1 MRVFGRVFRF
11 LGTIVTREVLYSK
24 STDMKVGEFF
34 MVESKTTFLRPCLKK
49 YLITWSLLL
58 GREELEKISRR
69 PDVLQKGL
77 KYLKKTSKQS
87 ALEIYRIG
95 EMEEVTH
102 FERLVPGVVPASAC
116 PHGIA
121 IAEAASLEEARTI
134 VNYWVEG
141 FGFGGV
147 PVSNYLEYDIKPL
160 INITEGGKQ

>member
-1 MRVFGRVFRF
+1 
-11 LGTIVTREVLYSK
+11 
-24 STDMKVGEFF
+24 
-34 MVESKTTFLRPCLKK
+34 MVERKTTFPRSGLKK
-49 YLITWSLLL
+49 YLITWSLIL
-58 GREELEKISRR
+58 GHDELEKISRR

-77 KYLKKTSKQS
+77 KYLKKTSKQN

-95 EMEEVTH
+95 QMEELTH
-102 FERLVPGVVPASAC
+102 FERLVSEALPTSAR

-121 IAEAASLEEARTI
+121 IAQASSIEEVRTM

-160 INITEGGKQ
+160 IDITTGAIQ

>member
-1 MRVFGRVFRF
+1 
-11 LGTIVTREVLYSK
+11 
-24 STDMKVGEFF
+24 
-34 MVESKTTFLRPCLKK
+34 MVENCKTTFHRPCLKK

-77 KYLKKTSKQS
+77 NYVKNTSKQS
-87 ALEIYRIG
+87 SLEIYRIG
-95 EMEEVTH
+95 QMEEVTH
-102 FERLVPGVVPASAC
+102 FKRLVPGVVSESAY

-121 IAEAASLEEARTI
+121 IAEATSIEEVRTM
-134 VNYWVEG
+134 VDFWVEG

-160 INITEGGKQ
+160 INIAEGGKQ

>member
-1 MRVFGRVFRF
+1 MRIG
-11 LGTIVTREVLYSK
+11 
-24 STDMKVGEFF
+24 DFF
-34 MVESKTTFLRPCLKK
+34 MVESKTTFLKPCLKK
-49 YLITWSLLL
+49 YLITWSLIL

-77 KYLKKTSKQS
+77 KYVKKTSRQS

-95 EMEEVTH
+95 QMEEVTH
-102 FERLVPGVVPASAC
+102 FERISPQATPAAAH
-116 PHGIA
+116 PRGIA
-121 IAEAASLEEARTI
+121 IAQATSIEEVRTM

-160 INITEGGKQ
+160 IDITAGGKQ

>member
-1 MRVFGRVFRF
+1 
-11 LGTIVTREVLYSK
+11 
-24 STDMKVGEFF
+24 
-34 MVESKTTFLRPCLKK
+34 MVESKTTFLKPILKK
-49 YLITWSLLL
+49 YLITWSLIL

-77 KYLKKTSKQS
+77 KYVKKTSKQS

-95 EMEEVTH
+95 QLEEVTH
-102 FERLVPGVVPASAC
+102 FERIAPESAIASAH
-116 PHGIA
+116 PNGIA
-121 IAEAASLEEARTI
+121 IAQANSIEEVRTM

-160 INITEGGKQ
+160 IDITAGGKQ

>member
-1 MRVFGRVFRF
+1 
-11 LGTIVTREVLYSK
+11 
-24 STDMKVGEFF
+24 
-34 MVESKTTFLRPCLKK
+34 MVETKTTFPRPCLKK

-77 KYLKKTSKQS
+77 KYLKKTSKQN

-95 EMEEVTH
+95 QMEEVTH
-102 FERLVPGVVPASAC
+102 FERLVPEAIPTSAH

-121 IAEAASLEEARTI
+121 IAQATSIEEVRTM

-160 INITEGGKQ
+160 IDITAGGIQ